1 MYQLS
6 LLSFSFHTFLLAADC
21 TSEKFIDLVRFLSSV
36 LVPVMFL
43 CHSSFFSF
51 FIQLL
56 LDIYFSLN
64 AECSSEKPNK
74 QSMGQNGLKSPSLTH
89 FALKRLVSDSQLYVR
104 TGFAAALLCR
114 LWGDVGRTEDE
125 RCASAGTA
133 HRRAAQCNDA
143 ADGHRD
149 CVSQHCRLS
158 LSLRIRQHNGDKV
171 VQLNV
176 AARRDRQGCRQG
188 GDRGDLPSFVSL
200 SFLILA
206 FWLLTAKYDSGPLV
220 E

>member
-1 MYQLS
+1 MSWFRLCFCVTVLFSGFSYSCRWIYIFHFMQNA
-6 LLSFSFHTFLLAADC
+6 LLKNPT
-21 TSEKFIDLVRFLSSV
+21 
-36 LVPVMFL
+36 
-43 CHSSFFSF
+43 
-51 FIQLL
+51 
-56 LDIYFSLN
+56 
-64 AECSSEKPNK
+64 NK
-74 QSMGQNGLKSPSLTH
+74 ARDETDDRPKSTSLTH

-133 HRRAAQCNDA
+133 HRRAAQCKNA
-143 ADGHRD
+143 TDGHRD

-158 LSLRIRQHNGDKV
+158 LSLRIRQHNGGKV
-171 VQLNV
+171 VQLSDDNV

-188 GDRGDLPSFVSL
+188 GDRGDLPSFVSPC
-200 SFLILA
+200 FLILA